1 MKIFVQEL
9 ENRFTTLNDM
19 KGFTQFLET
28 RLSQLSEEEDWE
40 TFMDVFAL
48 TIYGILLFPKV
59 ENFMD
64 YDVINAFATFKTDLK
79 TPSLQSW
86 QMYT

>member
-1 MKIFVQEL
+1 
-9 ENRFTTLNDM
+9 
-19 KGFTQFLET
+19 
-28 RLSQLSEEEDWE
+28 
-40 TFMDVFAL
+40 MDVFAL